1 MVRTRTA
8 EGETPSD
15 IETLTFEQALAELEG
30 IVKALE
36 SGQGALEASVAA
48 YQRGAALRA
57 HCEAG
62 KPLLAECGGMLFC
75 LDALRD
81 RDGARAAMAGLLR
94 GEATMQTR
102 LAALG
107 LQSVALPEG
116 ELRGHTFHY
125 ASAQVE
131 PAALAASHN
140 PNGGPSR
147 EAVYRER
154 RLTASFVHFYFPSNP
169 RAALALFLP

>member
-57 HCEAG
+57 HCER
-62 KPLLAECGGMLFC
+62 KLAEAEQKVQAIVEGPGGP
-75 LDALRD
+75 ALRD
-81 RDGARAAMAGLLR
+81 
-94 GEATMQTR
+94 
-102 LAALG
+102 
-107 LQSVALPEG
+107 
-116 ELRGHTFHY
+116 
-125 ASAQVE
+125 VE
-131 PAALAASHN
+131 
-140 PNGGPSR
+140 
-147 EAVYRER
+147 
-154 RLTASFVHFYFPSNP
+154 
-169 RAALALFLP
+169 

>member
-57 HCEAG
+57 HCER
-62 KPLLAECGGMLFC
+62 KLAEAEQKVQAIVEGPVGP
-75 LDALRD
+75 ALRD
-81 RDGARAAMAGLLR
+81 
-94 GEATMQTR
+94 
-102 LAALG
+102 
-107 LQSVALPEG
+107 
-116 ELRGHTFHY
+116 
-125 ASAQVE
+125 VE
-131 PAALAASHN
+131 
-140 PNGGPSR
+140 
-147 EAVYRER
+147 
-154 RLTASFVHFYFPSNP
+154 
-169 RAALALFLP
+169 